1 MKNFGFEVILFITMM
16 IICFSCGKRNIYQ
29 SPTVSS
35 MYTYESV
42 ITLRQLDSIC
52 VADTLLTM
60 DYWIKDTFY
69 DYETNESYV
78 RYMFI
83 KDLDNDR
90 ETIYIITED
99 EQDTVFRLIKRIGK
113 TE

>member
-1 MKNFGFEVILFITMM
+1 MKRVIISLLMLISLVC
-16 IICFSCGKRNIYQ
+16 CFSCGKRNIH
-29 SPTVSS
+29 SSEGTSS
-35 MYTYESV
+35 MYAYESI

-52 VADTLLTM
+52 IADTLLTM
-60 DYWIKDTFY
+60 DNWIKTTFY
-69 DYETNESYV
+69 DYEINEKYV
-78 RYMFI
+78 KYMFI

-90 ETIYIITED
+90 EITYIIT